1 MIQQLLK
8 CSSKMSRDSPPVLHQ
23 HCQRMC
29 SCPKPI
35 SISRTFPLPTLHP
48 ELLPPLP
55 FNPSQKSIPLSFSS
69 PPPHLPPPPTK
80 NLQNL
85 TQPPPLHPPLPL
97 HHLLNITTTVHG
109 LYPLTDRETKP
120 AVLIDIWILI
130 FSHRPFEMSSIIHQL
145 PTKTPPPPPLLLITT
160 LSASPPSPKRPS
172 HIPSTTPLSPP
183 SSFHQHST
191 HPTSNLSN
199 LLQTPSY
206 PTSHSPQPPS
216 ISSIL
221 SRTQPSLQIPTLRK
235 PSLLKS
241 QYLGPKTEP
250 TMSSFISICCF
261 TPPQSLNIQGV
272 SQIKTAGMLNL
283 ILPL

>member
-1 MIQQLLK
+1 MIHLPFSTSTAKECAHAQNP
-8 CSSKMSRDSPPVLHQ
+8 SPSHALSPSPL
-23 HCQRMC
+23 
-29 SCPKPI
+29 STLN
-35 SISRTFPLPTLHP
+35 SFPLSPSTPHK
-48 ELLPPLP
+48 
-55 FNPSQKSIPLSFSS
+55 NPSPS
-69 PPPHLPPPPTK
+69 PSHHHLPTSPLPPPK

-85 TQPPPLHPPLPL
+85 TQPPHLHPPLPL

-120 AVLIDIWILI
+120 TVLIDIWILI

-199 LLQTPSY
+199 LLQAPSY

-241 QYLGPKTEP
+241 QYLGPKTKP